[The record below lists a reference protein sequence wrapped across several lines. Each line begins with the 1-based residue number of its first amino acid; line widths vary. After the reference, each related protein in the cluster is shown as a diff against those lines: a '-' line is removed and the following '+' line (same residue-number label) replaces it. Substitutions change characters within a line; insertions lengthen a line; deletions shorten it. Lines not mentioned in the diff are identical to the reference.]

1 MWVRCWAK
9 SAKKVMKT
17 FCLGC
22 MVTYSGL
29 AAIKKKLV
37 KKIWAGKNKMN
48 DQ

>member
-1 MWVRCWAK
+1 MWVRCRAK
-9 SAKKVMKT
+9 SAKKVMKI
-17 FCLGC
+17 FCLGF

-29 AAIKKKLV
+29 AGIKKLV